1 MRARTGDTLPGK
13 KSDPGGTAADSRPF
27 VEAVLW
33 RFRTGSPWRGIPE
46 RSGGNDSVSR
56 RFRRWVLPGV
66 SGCVSGG
73 GTVVQAHRKAA
84 GARGARAQGIG
95 RPGGGL
101 TTRAVAVVDALG
113 CPVRFTVLPGQA
125 HDLNGVPDLPG
136 GLPFG
141 TPVGDGASGADWLL
155 EDLDARGAEAVIPSR
170 RNRTARRGRD
180 RDVYGRR
187 RPVESFFA
195 GTGEFRAIATRY
207 DRTDGSFA
215 AGIHPVA
222 GVVAAR

>member
-1 MRARTGDTLPGK
+1 M
-13 KSDPGGTAADSRPF
+13 
-27 VEAVLW
+27 
-33 RFRTGSPWRGIPE
+33 
-46 RSGGNDSVSR
+46 
-56 RFRRWVLPGV
+56 
-66 SGCVSGG
+66 
-73 GTVVQAHRKAA
+73 
-84 GARGARAQGIG
+84 
-95 RPGGGL
+95 
-101 TTRAVAVVDALG
+101 
-113 CPVRFTVLPGQA
+113 
-125 HDLNGVPDLPG
+125 PDLPG

-141 TPVGDGASGADWLL
+141 TLVGDGASGADWLL
-155 EDLDARGAEAVIPSR
+155 EDLAERGAEAVIPSR

-195 GTGEFRAIATRY
+195 GTREFRAIATRY